1 MKKYTTL
8 LCLLLALVMV
18 MTCFTGCAK
27 QPAQS
32 DPADTTEPAQT
43 TDTTPEDSTP
53 AEPADTRE
61 TVNIRFAQF
70 GNNLDDL
77 DGYANDPIKA
87 AIEQAV
93 GVTLEYDTGTDG
105 FDDRMQTELFT
116 GSAPD
121 LFPTWGES
129 DKIAS
134 WVQDGLV
141 TNLGEI
147 VNADPDRYPTLYK
160 MMNSEEWKAYNKL
173 YTGDETASYAIYS
186 VAAFADPSFGG
197 VPVYNQAILDEVNE
211 GKVPATVDEF
221 LTYCEAAGSA
231 GYVGWWPRNDKL
243 TNWNEIDATLALPQG
258 TSITV
263 PKGAGTGTILSGEAG
278 TDSEYW
284 TVSAVSEQSKAVVK
298 QLAELYK
305 NGGLDANIGVKGDFD
320 DAYADFGNGTLGA
333 VNFGFGYPGQFRDFF
348 KSAWLAV
355 HPDASIDDLAVG
367 IEHRHAIRSHV
378 PHVGPYLCSIPA
390 ERYETILT
398 VTVRID
404 TRLGEEIVHLVLVF
418 QSVDHSLRQRI
429 FGLDR
434 RQLVGVF
441 VEHLDRQA
449 ARLGHVA
456 RNDAPHRVHQL
467 PQLFPIGIGQLREDV
482 GFHSTLVLAG
492 RRTEY
497 LDFEIELV
505 EQPLEK

>member
-1 MKKYTTL
+1 
-8 LCLLLALVMV
+8 
-18 MTCFTGCAK
+18 
-27 QPAQS
+27 
-32 DPADTTEPAQT
+32 
-43 TDTTPEDSTP
+43 
-53 AEPADTRE
+53 
-61 TVNIRFAQF
+61 
-70 GNNLDDL
+70 
-77 DGYANDPIKA
+77 
-87 AIEQAV
+87 
-93 GVTLEYDTGTDG
+93 
-105 FDDRMQTELFT
+105 MQTELFT
-116 GSAPD
+116 GPAPPICSRPGARATRSPAGCRTASSPTSAR
-121 LFPTWGES
+121 L
-129 DKIAS
+129 
-134 WVQDGLV
+134 
-141 TNLGEI
+141 

-305 NGGLDANIGVKGDFD
+305 NGGLDANIGVKGDFV

-355 HPDASIDDLAVG
+355 HPDASIARSGPLGSGSDLPTAATARPTPPARGSTPTTLSPPPARIPTVF
-367 IEHRHAIRSHV
+367 
-378 PHVGPYLCSIPA
+378 SIWSSSLPPTQA
-390 ERYETILT
+390 
-398 VTVRID
+398 RICCI
-404 TRLGEEIVHLVLVF
+404 T
-418 QSVDHSLRQRI
+418 
-429 FGLDR
+429 
-434 RQLVGVF
+434 
-441 VEHLDRQA
+441 A
-449 ARLGHVA
+449 
-456 RNDAPHRVHQL
+456 
-467 PQLFPIGIGQLREDV
+467 
-482 GFHSTLVLAG
+482 
-492 RRTEY
+492 
-497 LDFEIELV
+497 
-505 EQPLEK
+505 

>member
-18 MTCFTGCAK
+18 MACFTGCAK

-320 DAYADFGNGTLGA
+320 VAAIAALLQARCERLTDIPEKVDFFDACPEYDVEFFTNKKSKTNPEVCKAMLEAAIPMLAALPRWTDEAIHDGLIALAEQLGVKNATLMWPVRIAAAGKLVTPGGA
-333 VNFGFGYPGQFRDFF
+333 VEICRILGRD
-348 KSAWLAV
+348 
-355 HPDASIDDLAVG
+355 
-367 IEHRHAIRSHV
+367 
-378 PHVGPYLCSIPA
+378 
-390 ERYETILT
+390 ETL
-398 VTVRID
+398 R
-404 TRLGEEIVHLVLVF
+404 RL
-418 QSVDHSLRQRI
+418 R
-429 FGLDR
+429 
-434 RQLVGVF
+434 
-441 VEHLDRQA
+441 
-449 ARLGHVA
+449 
-456 RNDAPHRVHQL
+456 
-467 PQLFPIGIGQLREDV
+467 
-482 GFHSTLVLAG
+482 AG
-492 RRTEY
+492 
-497 LDFEIELV
+497 
-505 EQPLEK
+505 LEKLA

>member
-18 MTCFTGCAK
+18 MACFTGCAK

-160 MMNSEEWKAYNKL
+160 MMNSEELKAYN
-173 YTGDETASYAIYS
+173 
-186 VAAFADPSFGG
+186 
-197 VPVYNQAILDEVNE
+197 
-211 GKVPATVDEF
+211 
-221 LTYCEAAGSA
+221 
-231 GYVGWWPRNDKL
+231 
-243 TNWNEIDATLALPQG
+243 
-258 TSITV
+258 
-263 PKGAGTGTILSGEAG
+263 
-278 TDSEYW
+278 
-284 TVSAVSEQSKAVVK
+284 
-298 QLAELYK
+298 
-305 NGGLDANIGVKGDFD
+305 
-320 DAYADFGNGTLGA
+320 
-333 VNFGFGYPGQFRDFF
+333 
-348 KSAWLAV
+348 
-355 HPDASIDDLAVG
+355 
-367 IEHRHAIRSHV
+367 
-378 PHVGPYLCSIPA
+378 
-390 ERYETILT
+390 
-398 VTVRID
+398 
-404 TRLGEEIVHLVLVF
+404 
-418 QSVDHSLRQRI
+418 
-429 FGLDR
+429 
-434 RQLVGVF
+434 
-441 VEHLDRQA
+441 
-449 ARLGHVA
+449 
-456 RNDAPHRVHQL
+456 
-467 PQLFPIGIGQLREDV
+467 
-482 GFHSTLVLAG
+482 
-492 RRTEY
+492 
-497 LDFEIELV
+497 
-505 EQPLEK
+505 

>member
-18 MTCFTGCAK
+18 MACFTGCAK

-263 PKGAGTGTILSGEAG
+263 PRGAGTGTILSGEAG

-298 QLAELYK
+298 QLAELY
-305 NGGLDANIGVKGDFD
+305 
-320 DAYADFGNGTLGA
+320 
-333 VNFGFGYPGQFRDFF
+333 
-348 KSAWLAV
+348 
-355 HPDASIDDLAVG
+355 
-367 IEHRHAIRSHV
+367 
-378 PHVGPYLCSIPA
+378 
-390 ERYETILT
+390 
-398 VTVRID
+398 
-404 TRLGEEIVHLVLVF
+404 
-418 QSVDHSLRQRI
+418 
-429 FGLDR
+429 
-434 RQLVGVF
+434 
-441 VEHLDRQA
+441 
-449 ARLGHVA
+449 
-456 RNDAPHRVHQL
+456 
-467 PQLFPIGIGQLREDV
+467 
-482 GFHSTLVLAG
+482 
-492 RRTEY
+492 
-497 LDFEIELV
+497 
-505 EQPLEK
+505 